1 MAVGH
6 SEGELE
12 SLRKASENYKPD
24 VSVRCPG
31 SEVMAFERE
40 IVD

>member
-6 SEGELE
+6 SEEELE
-12 SLRKASENYKPD
+12 SLQKASENYKPD

-31 SEVMAFERE
+31 SFMAFERD
-40 IVD
+40 IMD